1 MKLLIAT
8 HNTGKKSEFAQLLA
22 GIDLE
27 LVTLDDL
34 NICSSIPETGESYI
48 ANALAKAQGY
58 AALANMPTLADDSGL
73 EVDALHGEPGVY
85 SARFG
90 GAISDTQRCEMLLQ
104 RLQAVPQAKRTARF
118 RCVIALA
125 WPDGRSKWVEGICEG
140 RITTEIR
147 GKGGF
152 GYDPIFWVQEAGMTM
167 AELPS
172 EYKNRISHRAKAAAR
187 TRLLLVP
194 MITKAMH

>member
-8 HNTGKKSEFAQLLA
+8 HSTGKKREFAQLLA
-22 GIDLE
+22 GLALE

-34 NICSSIPETGESYI
+34 KITLSIPETGESYT

-58 AALANMPTLADDSGL
+58 SALAVMPTLADDSGL

-90 GAISDTQRCEMLLQ
+90 GAISDSQRCEMLLQ

-140 RITTEIR
+140 RITIEMR

-172 EYKNRISHRAKAAAR
+172 NDKNRISHRAKAAAKAR
-187 TRLLLVP
+187 MLLVP
-194 MITKAMH
+194 IIKKVMP

>member
-172 EYKNRISHRAKAAAR
+172 EYKNRISHRAKAATRA
-187 TRLLLVP
+187 RLLLVP